1 MQNPVTPNNIAMEKS
16 TGGKLSKAPNG
27 KVFSLAPFLSRT
39 IRASVSPIVL
49 GGLLASSIF
58 AGKSYAQC
66 ADTGATTSCAGT
78 ISTQVVKSTSSSASA
93 TIIISANASANVS
106 STPSNGHLFV
116 MNSTGSGASAGD
128 ITFTQRPNGQDL
140 AVTGNVAGI
149 IDMNAQL
156 TSGSANISVTLTG
169 DISQTNANGAAIRT
183 QGGGET
189 EITAADI
196 NASGSGIVVTGRRAI
211 TISAGTISAGKDGIN
226 ITGSSTGVI
235 DVDVTQVATSGSS
248 NYAIKIAGGGS
259 NIEVNAGSIPTS
271 GSGIQISNTGTG
283 TITFSAGA
291 IGSQTL
297 ATKRGIRIRS
307 QSGAVNLNLSG
318 VVAAFEPINVSSTGS
333 SSISITS
340 TSTISATGSGNA
352 AIYIHA
358 VKTNSVDIT
367 VKDVYAVKEAINIS
381 SIIGGSGDT
390 GAYNITING
399 NVKSTHTGEIDSTIK
414 LWRGLHGGTATVLVS
429 SGAIVRNYGGTAIN
443 LLSFP
448 LGTFSTA
455 NKRGTNVTISGNVYG
470 NHTALYTNP
479 VGSLVVITSGIISAS
494 RTISTSRGVSLN
506 VGDSSL
512 SATTTMTV
520 NGGRIEGQYA
530 SITTIFGGS
539 TTITI
544 NSGTISGRIYTRDG
558 NDKIT
563 LNSGSIG
570 TSELDGGTE
579 DRSNHYIIDQDILEF
594 NNSWSL
600 GLSQI
605 KDWEN
610 IHVNSG
616 ATVTI
621 TGSGNIQTEDVHVSG
636 TLSFSNSATT
646 DQMTMIGLENR
657 ARNARR
663 DTNLR
668 GTGTIVVDVNLSTGA
683 SDTITVNGNIVGNK
697 KIRLTDITPA
707 ASTSR
712 TSNEITVITA
722 TKDIVA
728 ANFELENNNK
738 FGSGGYVYTL
748 NFKSASKSFVL
759 RRSSGTIQC
768 VESTTA
774 TGTFNCAGAINN
786 QEWIGTISSGQTINV
801 NINSTATMNV
811 SAQRGFFIN
820 HYNAISI
827 TQAASGANLVAGA
840 GSRGLIYAYA
850 RRASYTPGNGL
861 SITLTGSA
869 SFTGSGTAI
878 YGRSTGGV
886 NTVTISV
893 ADVVASHSSGNALQI
908 LGGGTVTVN
917 TKAVSAGGT
926 AVSVQTNGFTHSVTV
941 TTSGAI
947 SASNGRGIYTKSRS
961 GNITINTT
969 SVSGST
975 VGIEATASGNG
986 DINISVSGNVSGG
999 SASGSVGISTSTNG
1013 GTATIKVHSGT
1024 ITGSSSAISDANN
1037 DSSVILY
1044 SGAVIAANISLG
1056 GGDDTLTLSGGTRN
1070 SSVVFSGGTNS
1081 GTTPENDI
1089 IVFNAG
1095 STAWDA
1101 SKFTLF
1107 EKITI
1112 GSSGTLTFNNTTNL
1126 TGIALTLDGTA
1137 SLSDS
1142 EVGDTLIIGGS
1153 LSGPTATTGGIFHI
1167 DVDFQSGASDT
1178 ITVGGNVTGQ
1188 HVIQINNITP
1198 SGATNVSSNPITVF
1212 SVTGTVTAAAISVE
1226 SGSVGIGGRI
1236 FQLTFNSSSKTFTL
1250 VTRPGATEC
1259 AESTTVTGNFT
1270 CDGTISTSEYMVAFT
1285 GNNISA
1291 TLDDSATVSVQS
1303 GLAFYLSGRGNLSFT
1318 QEASGNQIT
1327 GSGSATGL
1335 VHANTSANGNI
1346 AITLTNTASLA
1357 SSGTAI
1363 KATTT
1368 GTGNVTISAINVTA
1382 SHASGTAIEASASG
1396 GNIEISAAAIVGG
1409 KVGIVAK
1416 NMGTSGAITVN
1427 ISQTISSSDG
1437 LGIDVYNNG
1446 QGNISISTIGNI
1458 SAKSEGIKA
1467 VSKNSGN
1474 ISINASGAITNNES
1488 SNRNGILA
1496 RISGDDSVGN
1506 ITIVANDV
1514 TASKDAIEAEHEG
1527 SGSISVTVSGDIL
1540 ITTTS
1545 TASLAAIYVHNESN
1559 GDDILVITQSGSTV
1573 TGSYGIFVEQ
1583 NGTGSVTIT
1592 SNGEATGTSTDGIKA
1607 YTSIG
1612 TDLKLSAHTVSGGR
1626 HGIYVQHEGNGSANV
1641 TIFSGGSVTGKTDGI
1656 KILSETSA
1664 ATTISASGP
1673 ITGTDR
1679 HGIRVDFGSVTGN
1692 VSIDVMSVT
1701 GGKDGVYVGLSGSGG
1716 GNISISTR
1724 GEITAGD
1731 RGITASQKGSGAGTV
1746 SVTTSAAV
1754 TANSGNAIYAYNKN
1768 GAVTVDTSGTL
1779 TGSVDGIKVVN
1790 KHTGA
1795 SSATVT
1801 VNGNVTGTNGN
1812 GIDLYSSSQGN
1823 LKLTATGDV
1832 TGKNYGIIAANKTS
1846 GDLDINVTGTVSNQS
1861 ASAKDGVRA
1870 TNEGAGNLAVTTTVV
1885 TGDDEGI
1892 EIRGLGTGTL
1902 AAALNGAVT
1911 GSGSGDT
1918 DAGILIYNKAGGGA
1932 TTLTVG
1938 SSGTV
1943 QGSNGILIDNKSSS
1957 TTTVNVSGAV
1967 TGRTEDG
1974 IDITAQSGRIS
1985 IVVGANIT
1993 GANNKVGIDT
2003 HTDGGITSITLNS
2016 GTVTSVSGTAIQNDE
2031 GNSTVTVNSGATIG
2045 ANVSLGGGVDVL
2057 TLSGGSIAAS
2067 VTLDGGSDSGT
2078 DTSVDVINFESAT
2091 TTLTGISIR
2100 NWERVTVGSGSTV
2113 VFDGT
2118 NSLTATQ
2125 FNVAGTL
2132 SMRDN
2137 SPGDELE
2144 LTGTLSG
2151 NSILYIDANFG
2162 TGSVDT
2168 LSVRGNISGVITIEV
2183 NDVTVADARR
2193 TENPITVVTVTGTA
2207 TANSV
2212 NLGLGKNIRSGNY
2225 FYTLSF
2231 NSSTKTYVLNGE
2243 VGTTYCQT
2251 TTGGI
2256 NYACSGAIDAQE
2268 NLIAAGDN
2276 DVTATLNRTAT
2287 VNVSEFTAFAL
2298 SGRKNITFTQDASG
2312 NTLNA
2317 TGSAT
2322 GVIHANTAGSGNI
2335 AITLTGTA
2343 TLQGSGT
2350 AIRAT
2355 STGSGSSIN
2364 VRVTDVTASNARA
2377 TAIMVTASNPD
2388 IDINAGTVTGGNAAI
2403 TAVSSSSV
2411 RISVSGA
2418 VSSSGNTAINAMTV
2432 ASGNIIVATSG
2443 TVTASN
2449 ASGTAIMATG
2459 NGDSITVNA
2468 NGGASAGGE
2477 AIVAINSSTGS
2488 VRVSTN
2494 GSVTSS
2500 GNTAIRATSSG
2511 EVDVDSSGSVVASD
2525 TSGTAIMATGNGATV
2540 SVRAA
2545 AASAGLGAI
2554 HAVNTSTGSVA
2565 VVTTG
2570 VVTSSGASAIRATSS
2585 GNVTVNT
2592 SGNVTGNDIGI
2603 HANVASLTTA
2613 NIRVSAGATVIGQTR
2628 AGIYVSNR
2636 ARGSITVSANNATGQ
2651 TDGVLAVHTGTGA
2664 IVVNTRGAI
2673 TGTTEYGLNLKTNRN
2688 GTNVNVTTGSS
2699 VSGAKGGILVSHS
2712 GNGTVSVNAGGAVS
2726 SSAAG
2731 NHGILVD
2738 HTGTG
2743 NISIVVSG
2751 AVTGGSGGVGVY
2763 GKTRSGS
2770 TTIVLN
2776 SGAVISSA
2784 GGTAI
2789 RHGSGNSSITLN
2801 QGATISGIVELG
2813 GGTDTLTISGGT
2825 VRAARLDGGEDQG
2838 ADRSVDVLTFA
2849 SGSSSLNSSR
2859 FVNWERISFAAAST
2873 VSVNGAITVDT
2884 DEVDLKGTLSMQD
2897 SQANDSFTV
2906 NGNLAGGGTLRID
2919 VDFAS
2924 GASDSISVSGNAT
2937 GTTTIAIADI
2947 TPASANSRANSI
2959 TIATVNGESSASTFT
2974 IEGGAQ
2980 FLSAGYLYSMSFD
2993 DASNTYQIR
3002 GTSIVGSLLL
3012 STPIALFDGFAKAP
3026 SLHQRLG
3033 GIDSQRLS
3041 GNKQPKFWMRT
3052 ISRNNEY
3059 SKSNVLNA
3067 SYDNSTLGFQIGS
3080 DSVLFENDNGVWVLG
3095 FNLSNYK
3102 VESTV
3107 TLNAI
3112 SGDLE
3117 ASGFGIGSTSTWYGK
3132 SGHFV
3137 DVQLQVNRITTDIDT
3152 SILPDLV
3159 DADASTAIYLSSEFG
3174 YLIASPSDINIYA
3187 QAQLSWGHVG
3197 LGNITTSAGEI
3208 TLHMEDGFTVRAGI
3222 HAEYKQDNLN
3232 WYASGNI
3239 IADTPDHWFTRFG
3252 DETFLDVTSAMLAE
3266 INAGIS
3272 SQVADNTS
3280 LFAQANFSTSI
3291 DGRDNSRSSNGISAG
3306 IKYSW

>member
-1 MQNPVTPNNIAMEKS
+1 MQNSVTPNNIAIEKS

-27 KVFSLAPFLSRT
+27 TVFSLAPFLSRT
-39 IRASVSPIVL
+39 IRSSVSPIVF

-66 ADTGATTSCAGT
+66 ADVGATTSCAGT
-78 ISTQVVKSTSSSASA
+78 ITTQVVKSTSSSASA

-106 STPSNGHLFV
+106 STPSNGHLFK

-169 DISQTNANGAAIRT
+169 DISQANANGSAIRT

-235 DVDVTQVATSGSS
+235 DVDATQVATSGSS

-259 NIEVNAGSIPTS
+259 NIEVNVGSIPTT
-271 GSGIQISNTGTG
+271 GSGVQISNTGTG

-297 ATKRGIRIRS
+297 ATKRGVRIRS

-318 VVAAFEPINVSSTGS
+318 VVAAFEPINISSTGS
-333 SSISITS
+333 SSITITS

-352 AIYIHA
+352 AIYVNAI
-358 VKTNSVDIT
+358 KSKSVNIT
-367 VKDVYAVKEAINIS
+367 VKDVYAVKEAIHIS
-381 SIIGGSGDT
+381 SLPFGT
-390 GAYNITING
+390 GETGVYNITING
-399 NVKSTHTGEIDSTIK
+399 NVTSTHTGETDSTI
-414 LWRGLHGGTATVLVS
+414 LLTQGLQVGSTTIVVASGATV
-429 SGAIVRNYGGTAIN
+429 RNSGGTAIN
-443 LLSFP
+443 FFRVP
-448 LGTFSTA
+448 LGSPRHETEEV
-455 NKRGTNVTISGNVYG
+455 NITISGNVYG
-470 NHTALYTNP
+470 NHTGIYTNP
-479 VGSLVVITSGIISAS
+479 IGNLTVITSGIISAS
-494 RTISTSRGVSLN
+494 RTISTSRGVTLN
-506 VGDSSL
+506 LGASGK
-512 SATTTMTV
+512 TTKMTV

-530 SITTIFGGS
+530 SITTIFGGA
-539 TTITI
+539 TTITL
-544 NSGTISGRIYTRDG
+544 NSGTLSGRVFTRDG
-558 NDKIT
+558 NDKLT

-579 DRSNHYIIDQDILEF
+579 DRSNSYIIDQDILEF

-610 IHVNSG
+610 IYVNSG

-636 TLSFSNSATT
+636 TLSFSNNATT

-668 GTGTIVVDVNLSTGA
+668 GTGTIVVDVNLSTGT
-683 SDTITVNGNIVGNK
+683 SDSITVNGNIVGNK
-697 KIRLTDITPA
+697 KIKLTDITPA

-712 TSNEITVITA
+712 TSSEITVITA

-786 QEWIGTISSGQTINV
+786 QEWISNVSSGVSVAV
-801 NINSTATMNV
+801 NINSTATVNI

-827 TQAASGANLVAGA
+827 TQAASGSNLVAGA

-869 SFTGSGTAI
+869 SFAGSGTAI

-893 ADVVASHSSGNALQI
+893 ADVVASHSAGNALSI
-908 LGGGTVTVN
+908 KGGGIVTVN

-926 AVSVQTNGFTHSVTV
+926 AVSVQTDGSTQSVTV
-941 TTSGAI
+941 TTTGAI
-947 SASNGRGIYTKSRS
+947 TASNGRGIYTKSRS
-961 GNITINTT
+961 GDITINTT

-975 VGIEATASGNG
+975 VGIEAVASGNG
-986 DINISVSGNVSGG
+986 DINISVSGNVQG
-999 SASGSVGISTSTNG
+999 SDSGSVGISTSTNG
-1013 GTATIKVHSGT
+1013 GTATIKIHSGT
-1024 ITGSSSAISDANN
+1024 ITGNSSAISDANN

-1044 SGAVIAANISLG
+1044 SGAVISANISLG

-1070 SSVVFSGGTNS
+1070 SNVVFSGGTNS
-1081 GTTPENDI
+1081 GTTPENDT

-1126 TGIALTLDGTA
+1126 TGIALSLDGTA

-1142 EVGDTLIIGGS
+1142 AVGDTLIIGGS

-1167 DVDFQSGASDT
+1167 DVNFQSGASDT

-1188 HVIQINNITP
+1188 HVIQINNVTP
-1198 SGATNVSSNPITVF
+1198 SDATTVSSNPITVF
-1212 SVTGTVTAAAISVE
+1212 SVTGTVTASAISVE
-1226 SGSVGIGGRI
+1226 SGSVGVGGRI

-1270 CDGTISTSEYMVAFT
+1270 CDGTINTSEYMVAFT
-1285 GNNISA
+1285 SSNITA
-1291 TLDDSATVSVQS
+1291 TLDDSATVNVQS

-1346 AITLTNTASLA
+1346 AITLTSTASLA

-1396 GNIEISAAAIVGG
+1396 GNIEISAATIVGG
-1409 KVGIVAK
+1409 KAGIVAK
-1416 NMGTSGAITVN
+1416 NMGTSGAITIN

-1437 LGIDVYNNG
+1437 LGIDAYNNG
-1446 QGNISISTIGNI
+1446 QGNILISTIGNI

-1488 SNRNGILA
+1488 SNSNGILA

-1514 TASKDAIEAEHEG
+1514 TASKHAIEAEHEG

-1540 ITTTS
+1540 VTTTN
-1545 TASLAAIYVHNESN
+1545 TASLAAIYVHNESD

-1573 TGSYGIFVEQ
+1573 SGSYGIFVEQ

-1641 TIFSGGSVTGKTDGI
+1641 TILSGGSVTGKTDGI

-1692 VSIDVMSVT
+1692 VSVDVMSVT

-1731 RGITASQKGSGAGTV
+1731 RGVTASQKGSGAGNV
-1746 SVTTSAAV
+1746 SITTSAAV

-1768 GAVTVDTSGTL
+1768 GAITVDTSGTL

-1790 KHTGA
+1790 KHSGA

-1846 GDLDINVTGTVSNQS
+1846 GDLEINVTGTVSNQS

-1902 AAALNGAVT
+1902 AATLNGAVT

-1974 IDITAQSGRIS
+1974 IDVTAQSGRLS
-1985 IVVGANIT
+1985 IIVGANIT

-2183 NDVTVADARR
+2183 NDVTTADARR

-2350 AIRAT
+2350 AIRVT

-2377 TAIMVTASNPD
+2377 TAISVSASNPE

-2449 ASGTAIMATG
+2449 VSGTAIMATG
-2459 NGDSITVNA
+2459 NGNSIAVFA
-2468 NGGASAGGE
+2468 SGGATAGSE

-2494 GSVTSS
+2494 GSVSSS
-2500 GNTAIRATSSG
+2500 GNTAIRVTSSG

-2525 TSGTAIMATGNGATV
+2525 ASGTAIMATGNGATV

-2545 AASAGLGAI
+2545 AASAGLEAI

-2592 SGNVTGNDIGI
+2592 SGNVTGNNIGI

-2613 NIRVSAGATVIGQTR
+2613 NIRVSAAATVIGQTR

-2636 ARGSITVSANNATGQ
+2636 ARGSITVSARNATGQ

-2664 IVVNTRGAI
+2664 IIVNTTGAI
-2673 TGTTEYGLNLKTNRN
+2673 AGTTEYGLNLRTNRN
-2688 GTNVNVTTGSS
+2688 GTNVNVTTRSS

-2712 GNGTVSVNAGGAVS
+2712 GNGTVSVNAGGTVS

-2731 NHGILVD
+2731 NHGISVD

-2825 VRAARLDGGEDQG
+2825 VRASRLDGGEDQG

-2873 VSVNGAITVDT
+2873 VSVNGTITVDT
-2884 DEVDLKGTLSMQD
+2884 NEVDLKGTLSMQD
-2897 SQANDSFTV
+2897 GQANDSFTV

-2947 TPASANSRANSI
+2947 TPASANSRTSSI

-2974 IEGGAQ
+2974 IAGGAQ
-2980 FLSAGYLYSMSFD
+2980 FLSAGYLYSMSYD
-2993 DASNTYQIR
+2993 DASNSYQIR

-3041 GNKQPKFWMRT
+3041 GSKQPKIWMRT

-3080 DSVLFENDNGVWVLG
+3080 DSVLFENDKGVWVMG
-3095 FNLSNYK
+3095 FNLSSYK

-3137 DVQLQVNRITTDIDT
+3137 DIQLQVNRITTDIDT

-3159 DADASTAIYLSSEFG
+3159 DADASTAIYFSSEFG

-3197 LGNITTSAGEI
+3197 LGNIKTSAGEI

-3272 SQVADNTS
+3272 SQVTDNTS

-3291 DGRDNSRSSNGISAG
+3291 DGRDNSRNSNGISAG